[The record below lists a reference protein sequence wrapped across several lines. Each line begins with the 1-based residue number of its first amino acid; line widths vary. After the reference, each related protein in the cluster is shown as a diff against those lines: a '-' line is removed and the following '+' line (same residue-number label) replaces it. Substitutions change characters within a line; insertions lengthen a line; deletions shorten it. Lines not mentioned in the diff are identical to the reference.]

1 MKQRV
6 IGFMVADENKTA
18 DISSWGGICLTY
30 TSDASFRVYLVSELG
45 DESDHNTKPHAWFAA
60 LLDPESP
67 MTKCV
72 QWHDFTVLK
81 NGSSDIERYGD
92 EDAKKAKVILIK
104 FEGSSGEQKN
114 FNIKSLGTY
123 DERLLGRS

>member
-1 MKQRV
+1 M
-6 IGFMVADENKTA
+6 
-18 DISSWGGICLTY
+18 
-30 TSDASFRVYLVSELG
+30 SFKNDLWDG
-45 DESDHNTKPHAWFAA
+45 
-60 LLDPESP
+60 PESP

-72 QWHDFTVLK
+72 QWHDSTVLK

-114 FNIKSLGTY
+114 FNIKSLGIY

>member
-1 MKQRV
+1 MKALSSIFFTMAVRV
-6 IGFMVADENKTA
+6 AT
-18 DISSWGGICLTY
+18 
-30 TSDASFRVYLVSELG
+30 
-45 DESDHNTKPHAWFAA
+45 
-60 LLDPESP
+60 
-67 MTKCV
+67 
-72 QWHDFTVLK
+72 
-81 NGSSDIERYGD
+81 DIERYGD